1 MKAII
6 NACVMTPDGFVDG
19 QSVLFEND
27 RIVTVCDNADR
38 PAGVLIDGDLGGMM
52 LVPGFIDV
60 QVNGGGGVLFN
71 DSPTVDAIAA
81 IGEAHRQFGTTGFF
95 PTLIS
100 DDLQVMKHAIKAVD
114 DAIEAGVPGVLGI
127 HLEGP
132 FLNPEKSGVHDLSKF
147 MRIGAEDVALMA
159 SLQRGKTIVT
169 LAPEMTTPAMIDAL
183 HQHGVIVSAGHTQAS
198 YEETCTALN
207 AGLRGFTHLF
217 NAMRPMTSRQPG
229 IIAAALEDPRGWC
242 GIIAD
247 GYHVHPAMLRL
258 AIRAKAEEQIFL
270 VTDAM
275 PSVGATHKGFS
286 LGATDIAVANGR
298 CMTGDGTLAGSDL
311 DMISAVRNTMKF
323 LDVDLSQA
331 VRMASHV
338 PARFVHLHQQV
349 GQIHP
354 GLQADFI
361 ALSAQYE
368 VIHAW
373 VKGEMMFGQTH
384 KSKAAIA

>member
-1 MKAII
+1 MKAIV

-19 QSVLFEND
+19 QSVLFESGK
-27 RIVTVCDNADR
+27 IIKVCDDANR
-38 PAGVLIDGDLGGMM
+38 PASVPVDSDLDGMM
-52 LVPGFIDV
+52 LVPGFIDI

-100 DDLQVMKHAIKAVD
+100 DDLQVMERAIKAVD

-147 MRIGAEDVALMA
+147 MRIGADDVALMA

-169 LAPEMTTPAMIDAL
+169 LAPEMTTPAVIGAL
-183 HQHGVIVSAGHTQAS
+183 HHHGVIVSAGHTQAS
-198 YEETCTALN
+198 YEETCGALE

-229 IIAAALEDPRGWC
+229 IIAAALEDKRAWC
-242 GIIAD
+242 GVIAD

-258 AIRAKAEEQIFL
+258 ARRAKAEEQIFL

-275 PSVGATHKGFS
+275 PSVGAAHKDFS
-286 LGATDIAVANGR
+286 LGATDIAVADGK

-323 LDVDLSQA
+323 LGVDLSQA

-338 PARFVHLHQQV
+338 PARFARLHQRL
-349 GQIHP
+349 GQIRP

-361 ALSAQYE
+361 ALSMHHE
-368 VIHAW
+368 IINVW
-373 VKGEMMFGQTH
+373 VKGEMMFDQTH
-384 KSKAAIA
+384 NCKAAIA